1 LKRSAARRVAVYRY
15 GVVETRLGRFRIVT
29 GSRGLVSVELRPDS
43 LGALER
49 RLERALGTRVA
60 LERDDRVTVLRQI
73 REYVA
78 GKRRRFETRLDWSL
92 VGAGFRRRIL
102 GELAKVRFGHTLSYG
117 ELARRAG
124 SPGAAR
130 AVGGVMAKNP
140 IPLVVPCHRV
150 LAAGG
155 KIGGF
160 TGGLGLK
167 RALLD
172 LEKRGLG
179 RPSATVRVLA
189 PSARWQSIAFRGLG

>member
-1 LKRSAARRVAVYRY
+1 VTSGAARRETSGYRY

-29 GSRGLVSVELRPDS
+29 GPRGLLSVELRPDS
-43 LGALER
+43 LAALER
-49 RLERALGTRVA
+49 RIERALGTRVT
-60 LERDDRVTVLRQI
+60 LERDDRSPLLRQI
-73 REYVA
+73 AEYVA

-92 VGAGFRRRIL
+92 VTGFPRRVL

-172 LEKRGLG
+172 LEKR
-179 RPSATVRVLA
+179 
-189 PSARWQSIAFRGLG
+189 

>member
-1 LKRSAARRVAVYRY
+1 LNAAVARKKRAYRY
-15 GVVETRLGRFRIVT
+15 GVVATPLGRFRIVT
-29 GSRGLVSVELRPDS
+29 GPRGLLSVELRPDT
-43 LGALER
+43 LAALER
-49 RLERALGTRVA
+49 RLERALGERVA
-60 LERDDRVTVLRQI
+60 LEHDDRAPVLRQI
-73 REYVA
+73 AEYAA
-78 GKRRRFETRLDWSL
+78 GKRRRFETALDWTL
-92 VGAGFRRRIL
+92 AGGSRFAFRRRVL

-172 LEKRGLG
+172 LEKR
-179 RPSATVRVLA
+179 RA
-189 PSARWQSIAFRGLG
+189 